1 MLLYMGVRIIY
12 RLQDDIV
19 QIMYSHMASLSIST
33 GDTVKQGDVIGTI
46 RSTGDGRDPSLEF
59 RVFVP
64 SMDMLENQI
73 DPKLL
78 LPDIDQ

>member
-1 MLLYMGVRIIY
+1 
-12 RLQDDIV
+12 
-19 QIMYSHMASLSIST
+19 MASLSIST
-33 GDTVKQGDVIGTI
+33 GDIVKQGDVIGTI
-46 RSTGDGRDPSLEF
+46 GSTGDGRDSSLEF

>member
-1 MLLYMGVRIIY
+1 
-12 RLQDDIV
+12 
-19 QIMYSHMASLSIST
+19 MASLNIST

-46 RSTGDGRDPSLEF
+46 GSTGDGRDPSLEF

-64 SMDMLENQI
+64 SMGMLESQI